1 MISPVS
7 DDQRLETG
15 LPVVI
20 ILGAAVLPD
29 GQPSPA
35 LRRRIMAGLAWAER
49 QGSQPMFLVTGGV
62 GDFPPSEADVMAGVL
77 TEHGVEPSRIILE
90 QRAKTTLGSVALCRD
105 MLREYPP
112 STPVYLCSH
121 RYHLPR
127 ASLSF
132 RAAGVEIAG
141 IIAAVD
147 DGRETGLRRWVYQR
161 LREAPGMVFDT
172 AVALGLRW
180 NLPVRWVFRR
190 TRL

>member
-1 MISPVS
+1 VS
-7 DDQRLETG
+7 TT
-15 LPVVI
+15 PVVI
-20 ILGAAVLPD
+20 ILGAAVLPS
-29 GQPSPA
+29 GEPSPA

-49 QGSQPMFLVTGGV
+49 QDVRPVFLVTGGV

-77 TEHGVEPSRIILE
+77 TKHGVDPSRIILE

-105 MLREYPP
+105 MLREHPP
-112 STPVYLCSH
+112 STPVFLCSH

-132 RAAGVEIAG
+132 RAAGVPIAG
-141 IIAAVD
+141 TIAAVD
-147 DGRETGLRRWVYQR
+147 DGRETGMRRWVYQR
-161 LREAPGMVFDT
+161 LREAPEMVFDT

-180 NLPVRWVFRR
+180 KLPVRWVFRR